1 MKRILE
7 HRINNTVEIAE
18 GFYATFERQKTTT
31 SEKSTCTEVMIIR
44 DNAMLMHFIK
54 NNSPESHKYTV
65 KCIWVEDQYNSEYTF
80 GEMFGEILNSLEK
93 LSSDRIN
100 IFINMLFDED
110 GDAKDGIETIYTDSK
125 NPYEDPT
132 DKLHEAIA
140 STTHNAVNL
149 NVIKEIIDEVS
160 APKKKYLKL
169 DEVVSQLDKSKEEH
183 RTNSNPNKLHLAVPH
198 SYLNNQMYFVS
209 KYEIDV
215 RKILSVKKDPMSE
228 FSKATT
234 WPEFNAAKIVLYFRE
249 HDQTPYSDN
258 IFISSSIDG
267 AINAYCE
274 ANGSTIESLYLYSI
288 SCNVINEYEGPMTF
302 VLGCPR
308 IDIDDLNNR
317 TIPGEIIARI
327 AKVKITGFIDVAP
340 SHAVYSITNNCGK
353 YLLDAAAV
361 TRHGTK
367 ADYGWHEVNTRAY
380 TLIPTPSS
388 RDKLI
393 KAAGNVVYVPYD
405 DYEA

>member
-18 GFYATFERQKTTT
+18 GFYATFGRQKTTT
-31 SEKSTCTEVMIIR
+31 SEKSTSTEVIIR
-44 DNAMLMHFIK
+44 ENACFMHFIK

-65 KCIWVEDQYNSEYTF
+65 ECIWVNKYNSEF
-80 GEMFGEILNSLEK
+80 MFGEILNSLEK
-93 LSSDRIN
+93 LSADQISSFIN
-100 IFINMLFDED
+100 ILFDED
-110 GDAKDGIETIYTDSK
+110 EEDTKDGIETIYTDSK

-132 DKLHEAIA
+132 DQLHEAIA
-140 STTHNAVNL
+140 STMHNAVNL
-149 NVIKEIIDEVS
+149 NVIKEIIDKIT

-169 DEVVSQLDKSKEEH
+169 DEVVSQLSKEEH
-183 RTNSNPNKLHLAVPH
+183 RTNSNPNKLHLAIPH

-288 SCNVINEYEGPMTF
+288 SCNAINEYEGPMTF
-302 VLGCPR
+302 ILGIPC

-317 TIPGEIIARI
+317 TIPSEMIARI